1 LHGEDED
8 SEDEFDD
15 LLLAT
20 LEHEQAAAHAALLGM
35 STVAMHVDK
44 YFTRS
49 EYRVVEPGLSG
60 DEWVKRN
67 LCNTQDCYDMYRMTP
82 NYSTNSMIC
91 WYNCMGSHIV
101 ESHPQSR
108 P

>member
-1 LHGEDED
+1 LHREDED

-60 DEWVKRN
+60 HEWVIGN
-67 LCNTQDCYDMYRMTP
+67 
-82 NYSTNSMIC
+82 
-91 WYNCMGSHIV
+91 GA
-101 ESHPQSR
+101 
-108 P
+108 

>member
-35 STVAMHVDK
+35 SIVAMHVDK
-44 YFTRS
+44 YLT
-49 EYRVVEPGLSG
+49 
-60 DEWVKRN
+60 
-67 LCNTQDCYDMYRMTP
+67 
-82 NYSTNSMIC
+82 
-91 WYNCMGSHIV
+91 
-101 ESHPQSR
+101 
-108 P
+108 